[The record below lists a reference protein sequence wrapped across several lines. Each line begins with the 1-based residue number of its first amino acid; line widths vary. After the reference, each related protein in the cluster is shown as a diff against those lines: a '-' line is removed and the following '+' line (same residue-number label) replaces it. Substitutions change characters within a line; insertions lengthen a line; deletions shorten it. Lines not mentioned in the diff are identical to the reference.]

1 MGRNGVLELIIIIV
15 IVIIIEPYRTKIS
28 LLRHRTRHI
37 VVQLNDTV
45 GPKFTG
51 VESQSIPSKKK
62 YNEPRLRRRS
72 ETVHVF
78 HYHCP
83 GSSILKRLSCAF
95 PFPQSTSSSSC
106 VPPSPCG
113 SLDLRGTHLLYSML
127 ATRHISDATIEQ
139 AA

>member
-15 IVIIIEPYRTKIS
+15 IAIIIEPYRTKIS

-62 YNEPRLRRRS
+62 
-72 ETVHVF
+72 V
-78 HYHCP
+78 
-83 GSSILKRLSCAF
+83 
-95 PFPQSTSSSSC
+95 Q
-106 VPPSPCG
+106 
-113 SLDLRGTHLLYSML
+113 
-127 ATRHISDATIEQ
+127 
-139 AA
+139 

>member
-51 VESQSIPSKKK
+51 VESQSIPSKKSTMSLGYEGAVK
-62 YNEPRLRRRS
+62 PCMYFITIALA
-72 ETVHVF
+72 H
-78 HYHCP
+78 
-83 GSSILKRLSCAF
+83 LS
-95 PFPQSTSSSSC
+95 
-106 VPPSPCG
+106 
-113 SLDLRGTHLLYSML
+113 
-127 ATRHISDATIEQ
+127 
-139 AA
+139 